1 LIDRRRILRR
11 CVRSLVRVSGDDGH
25 EILVVCGNGYG
36 RGRRDESDEV
46 SEIVNVLP
54 ANQGISKVS

>member
-1 LIDRRRILRR
+1 
-11 CVRSLVRVSGDDGH
+11 VRVSGDDGH